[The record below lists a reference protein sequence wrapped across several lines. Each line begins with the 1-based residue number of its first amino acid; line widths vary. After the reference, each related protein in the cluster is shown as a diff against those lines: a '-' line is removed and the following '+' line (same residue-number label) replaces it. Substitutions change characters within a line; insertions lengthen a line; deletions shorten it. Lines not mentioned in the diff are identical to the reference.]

1 MTVHRGIEIHPNGC
15 VGWIIVMR
23 LRILLITHY
32 LIQEILVEVVFDIH
46 VRDVRIKKFHDL
58 YVVTMH
64 LLYKGFV
71 EKYHM
76 LLTRP

>member
-1 MTVHRGIEIHPNGC
+1 MC
-15 VGWIIVMR
+15 Y
-23 LRILLITHY
+23 LRDHKISFVEKHLLITHY
-32 LIQEILVEVVFDIH
+32 LIQEILVDVVFDIH
-46 VRDVRIKKFHDL
+46 VRGVRIKKFHDL